1 MDYTIFREH
10 LLHLLQTRN
19 LSMKALGE
27 EINVTPATLSRY
39 LSGDRTPDLPYVVKI
54 ASYFSVSIDWL
65 LGLNG
70 DKYDIMPVEV
80 QEIADLY
87 QLASPQDRRVVQA
100 VLDKY
105 KERK

>member
-1 MDYTIFREH
+1 MDNTIFREH
-10 LLHLLQTRN
+10 LRHLLQTRN
-19 LSMKALGE
+19 LSMKAFGE
-27 EINVTPATLSRY
+27 ELNVTPAALSRY
-39 LSGDRTPDLPYVVKI
+39 LSVDRTPDLPYIVKI
-54 ASYFSVSIDWL
+54 ASYFSVSIDRL

-87 QLASPQDRRVVQA
+87 QMASPQDRRVVQA

>member
-10 LLHLLQTRN
+10 LRQLMQTRN
-19 LSMKALGE
+19 LSAKAFGE

-39 LSGDRTPDLPYVVKI
+39 LSGNRTPDLPYVVKI
-54 ASYFSVSIDWL
+54 SQYFSVSIDWM

-70 DKYDIMPVEV
+70 DKFDIMPKEV
-80 QEIADLY
+80 QEVAELY
-87 QLASPQDRRVVQA
+87 QVAAPQDRRVVQA

>member
-10 LLHLLQTRN
+10 LRHLLQTRN

-27 EINVTPATLSRY
+27 ELNVTPATLSRY
-39 LSGDRTPDLPYVVKI
+39 LSGDRTPDLLYVVKI

-80 QEIADLY
+80 QEIANLY
-87 QLASPQDRRVVQA
+87 QMASPQDRRVVQA

>member
-10 LLHLLQTRN
+10 LRQLLDARS

-27 EINVTPATLSRY
+27 KLNVTPATLSRY
-39 LSGDRTPDLPYVVKI
+39 LSGDRTPDLLYVVKI
-54 ASYFSVSIDWL
+54 ASYFNVSIDWL

-87 QLASPQDRRVVQA
+87 QMASPQDRRVVQA

>member
-1 MDYTIFREH
+1 MDYTIFKVN
-10 LLHLLQTRN
+10 LLHLMQARG
-19 LSMKALGE
+19 LSAKALGA

-39 LSGDRTPDLPYVVKI
+39 LSGNRTPDLPYVVKI
-54 ASYFSVSIDWL
+54 AQYFSVSIDWL

-70 DKYDIMPVEV
+70 DKFDIMPKEV
-80 QEIADLY
+80 QEVAELY
-87 QLASPQDRRVVQA
+87 QLSSPQDRRVVQA

>member
-10 LLHLLQTRN
+10 LRHLMQSRN

-27 EINVTPATLSRY
+27 ELSVTPATLSRY

-65 LGLNG
+65 LGFNG

-80 QEIADLY
+80 QEISNLY
-87 QLASPQDRRVVQA
+87 QLATPQDRRVVQA